1 MGNDFLQFQDD
12 VSAPVNALQDE
23 KTSSLTKRSWN
34 LAPDKEIT
42 LEQAFTRAEY
52 VVNKTYLANL
62 STKNCVVRNDMNM
75 QPVTTHTRF
84 FKVDRIVYN
93 KDENTLQKITSLYTA
108 AHSIGLNPTLLLHS
122 DGKVVD
128 LYLGVNNVQGGPD
141 SALSALYNNF
151 QGNFPGS
158 VTGECSEHC
167 VIDTELV
174 KKLEDWI
181 GGKDS
186 GNDAVAAV
194 SGIPAPRREEE
205 IDNHKYIQGLER
217 VVDTMQGVG
226 YTILI
231 LAQNVSPMY
240 LHRIEGEYEKIY
252 TALSPYSKEVY
263 TFGENQ
269 SVSVGKSIADTVT
282 KTIGSSE
289 SDTLSLGRSHSEGST
304 ESTSWSIFGSK
315 SAGAQAGVEGMGLNV
330 GLNAGKSIGASFGFS
345 ESINTSDSVSSTTG
359 HTTGTSRSES
369 TGVSK
374 GRIDTEG
381 TGTSQSCQIER
392 HNKQVEQ
399 MLARIDQHLKR
410 IRQGQSYGMF
420 GAAAYFISSNNNLV
434 NTAASAYKAIISG
447 QDSSAETASIN
458 TWSKMECP
466 KSFENICQSL
476 RHMQHPI
483 FQLDQNNY
491 VTPASLVNGYELAIA
506 MGLPMKSIPGI
517 TVLEATPFGRNVYTT
532 QLADS
537 AQKDKTICIG
547 NIFHMWEDEK
557 TPVRLD
563 QNSLTAHTLI
573 TGSTGS
579 GKSNTVYQ
587 ILGEARKNGV
597 AFLVIEPAKG
607 EYKHIFGS
615 DPEVAVFGT
624 NPMLTPMLRINPF
637 SFPKEIH
644 ILEHLDRLIEIFN
657 VCWPMYAAM
666 PAVLK
671 NAVEKSYVD
680 CGWDL
685 VRSKNTYDEKLYPSF
700 ADVARNIKE
709 IIDTSEYDS
718 DNKGAYKGSLLTRL
732 QSLTNGI
739 NGMIFTC
746 DEIADTDLFDK
757 NVIIDLSRV
766 GSSETKSLI
775 MGMLV
780 LKLQE
785 HRTAT
790 ATGMN
795 EKLKHI
801 TVLEEAHN
809 LLKRTSTEQASESA
823 NLQGKSVEMLANAI
837 AEMRTYGEGFIIA
850 DQAPGLLD
858 LSVIRNTNTKIIMRL
873 PDRMDRELAGRAANL
888 NDDQIIE
895 LAKLPCGVAA
905 IYQNEWVQP
914 VLCKVAKFSEQ
925 QVRYIYTPRENDEHL
940 DVEAS
945 SLLKSLLD
953 NIMNK
958 VVFGNGIY
966 GDMLR
971 LKQRIIRSK
980 LDTSVKKACLEY
992 ISSDNTDAPE
1002 VRQRLV
1008 YNLLSAKEAIE
1019 AAGHCNEITT
1029 WAHSVVDRLN
1039 PSIKDYSKE
1048 QIDLALTL
1056 ILEEQANCDA
1066 VYNDFLVRFT
1076 ETYKAKGGVF

>member
-23 KTSSLTKRSWN
+23 KTSSLTKRSWD

-167 VIDTELV
+167 VIDTELE
-174 KKLEDWI
+174 KKLNDWI
-181 GGKDS
+181 GGKNS

-231 LAQNVSPMY
+231 LAQNVSPIY
-240 LHRIEGEYEKIY
+240 LHRIESEYEKIY
-252 TALSPYSKEVY
+252 TALSPYAKEVY

-289 SDTLSLGRSHSEGST
+289 SDTLSLGRSHSEGSS
-304 ESTSWSIFGSK
+304 ESTSWGVSGSIY
-315 SAGAQAGVEGMGLNV
+315 AGIGGEEGGAGG
-330 GLNAGKSIGASFGFS
+330 SIGISRS
-345 ESINTSDSVSSTTG
+345 VSRSTSTSDSVSSTTG
-359 HTTGTSRSES
+359 HTTGTSRSDS

-374 GRIDTEG
+374 GRVDTEG
-381 TGTSQSCQIER
+381 SGTSQSYQIER

-873 PDRMDRELAGRAANL
+873 PDRADRELVGRAANL
-888 NDDQIIE
+888 NDDQIVE

-905 IYQNEWVQP
+905 IYQNEWIQP
-914 VLCKVAKFSEQ
+914 VLCKIWKFSGQ
-925 QVRYIYTPRENDEHL
+925 QVRYVYVPKENDERL

-945 SLLKSLLD
+945 SVSKSLLD
-953 NIMNK
+953 YIMNK
-958 VVFGNGIY
+958 ALFGKRNY
-966 GDMLR
+966 GELVR

-980 LDTSVKKACLEY
+980 LDTFVKKAFMEY
-992 ISSDNTDAPE
+992 ILSDGTEDIGALY
-1002 VRQRLV
+1002 RLV
-1008 YNLLSAKEAIE
+1008 YNFLSAKEAIE
-1019 AAGHCNEITT
+1019 AAEHCEEITA

-1039 PSIKDYSKE
+1039 PSIRDYSKQ
-1048 QIDLALTL
+1048 QIDRALAS
-1056 ILEEQANCDA
+1056 ILREQVNRD
-1066 VYNDFLVRFT
+1066 VIYDNLLVRFA
-1076 ETYKAKGGVF
+1076 EIYKAKGGVF

>member
-1 MGNDFLQFQDD
+1 MGKGFLQFQDD
-12 VSAPVNALQDE
+12 SSTPVNALQDE

-122 DGKVVD
+122 DGRVVD
-128 LYLGVNNVQGGPD
+128 LYLGINNVQGGPD

-167 VIDTELV
+167 VIDTELE
-174 KKLEDWI
+174 KELNDWI
-181 GGKDS
+181 GGKNS

-194 SGIPAPRREEE
+194 SGIPAPRHDEE

-231 LAQNVSPMY
+231 LAQNVSPTY

-252 TALSPYSKEVY
+252 TALSPYAKEVY

-289 SDTLSLGRSHSEGST
+289 SDTLSLGRSHSEGSS
-304 ESTSWSIFGSK
+304 ESTSWGISGSIY
-315 SAGAQAGVEGMGLNV
+315 AGIGGEEGGAGG
-330 GLNAGKSIGASFGFS
+330 SIGISRS
-345 ESINTSDSVSSTTG
+345 VSRSTSTSDSVSSTTG
-359 HTTGTSRSES
+359 HTTGTSRSDS

-374 GRIDTEG
+374 GRVDTEG
-381 TGTSQSCQIER
+381 SGTSQSYQIER

-914 VLCKVAKFSEQ
+914 VLCKIGKFSGQ
-925 QVRYIYTPRENDEHL
+925 QVGYAYMPKENDEHL
-940 DVEAS
+940 DAEAS
-945 SLLKSLLD
+945 SLSKSLLD
-953 NIMNK
+953 YIMNK
-958 VVFGNGIY
+958 ALFGKRNY
-966 GDMLR
+966 GELVR

-980 LDTSVKKACLEY
+980 LDTFVKKAFMEY
-992 ISSDNTDAPE
+992 ILSDGTEDIGALY
-1002 VRQRLV
+1002 RLV
-1008 YNLLSAKEAIE
+1008 YNFLSAKEAIE
-1019 AAGHCNEITT
+1019 AAEHCEEITA

-1039 PSIKDYSKE
+1039 PSIRDYSKQ
-1048 QIDLALTL
+1048 QIDRALAS
-1056 ILEEQANCDA
+1056 ILREQVNRD
-1066 VYNDFLVRFT
+1066 VIYDNLLVRFA
-1076 ETYKAKGGVF
+1076 EIYKAKGGVF

>member
-23 KTSSLTKRSWN
+23 KTSGLTKRSWN

-231 LAQNVSPMY
+231 LAQNVSPIY
-240 LHRIEGEYEKIY
+240 LHRIESEYEKIY
-252 TALSPYSKEVY
+252 TALSPYAKEVY

-289 SDTLSLGRSHSEGST
+289 SDTLSLGRSHSEGSS
-304 ESTSWSIFGSK
+304 ESTSWGISGSIY
-315 SAGAQAGVEGMGLNV
+315 AGIGGEEGGAGG
-330 GLNAGKSIGASFGFS
+330 SIGISRS
-345 ESINTSDSVSSTTG
+345 VSRSTSTSDSVSSTTG
-359 HTTGTSRSES
+359 HTTGTSRSDS

-374 GRIDTEG
+374 GRVDTEG
-381 TGTSQSCQIER
+381 SGTSQSYQIER

-517 TVLEATPFGRNVYTT
+517 TVLEATSFGRNVYTT

-644 ILEHLDRLIEIFN
+644 VLEHLDRLIEIFN

-914 VLCKVAKFSEQ
+914 VLCKIGKFSGQ
-925 QVRYIYTPRENDEHL
+925 QVGYTYMPKESGENL
-940 DVEAS
+940 DTEAS
-945 SLLKSLLD
+945 SLSKSLLD
-953 NIMNK
+953 YIMNK
-958 VVFGNGIY
+958 VVLGNRIY

-1056 ILEEQANCDA
+1056 ILEEQANRDA
-1066 VYNDFLVRFT
+1066 GYNNFLVRFI

>member
-42 LEQAFTRAEY
+42 LEQAFTCAEY

-186 GNDAVAAV
+186 GNDAIAAV

-231 LAQNVSPMY
+231 LAQNVSPTY

-252 TALSPYSKEVY
+252 TALSPYAKEVY

-289 SDTLSLGRSHSEGST
+289 SDTLSLGRSHSEGSS
-304 ESTSWSIFGSK
+304 ESTSWGISGSIY
-315 SAGAQAGVEGMGLNV
+315 AGIGGEEGGAGG
-330 GLNAGKSIGASFGFS
+330 SIGISRS
-345 ESINTSDSVSSTTG
+345 VSRSTSTSDSVSSTTG
-359 HTTGTSRSES
+359 HTTGTSRSDS

-374 GRIDTEG
+374 GRVDTEG
-381 TGTSQSCQIER
+381 SGTSQSYQIER

-914 VLCKVAKFSEQ
+914 VLCKIGKFSGQ
-925 QVRYIYTPRENDEHL
+925 QVGYAYMPKENDEHL
-940 DVEAS
+940 DAEAS
-945 SLLKSLLD
+945 SLSKSLLD
-953 NIMNK
+953 YIMNK
-958 VVFGNGIY
+958 ALFGKRNY
-966 GDMLR
+966 GELVR

-980 LDTSVKKACLEY
+980 LDTFVKKAFMEY
-992 ISSDNTDAPE
+992 ILSDGTEDIGALY
-1002 VRQRLV
+1002 RLV
-1008 YNLLSAKEAIE
+1008 YNFLSAKEAIE
-1019 AAGHCNEITT
+1019 AAEHCEEITA

-1039 PSIKDYSKE
+1039 PSIRDYSKQ
-1048 QIDLALTL
+1048 QIDRALAS
-1056 ILEEQANCDA
+1056 ILREQVNRD
-1066 VYNDFLVRFT
+1066 VIYDNLLVRFA
-1076 ETYKAKGGVF
+1076 EIYKAKGGVF